1 MTMQD
6 IVSAHAAI
14 AAQAG
19 DPEMAHSAEDALH
32 IAFLKAVAAEAPE
45 PWCTHAALI
54 LTTRQIAFPRWCA

>member
-6 IVSAHAAI
+6 LVSAHAAI

-32 IAFLKAVAAEAPE
+32 IAFLKAAGSRG
-45 PWCTHAALI
+45 TGALVH
-54 LTTRQIAFPRWCA
+54 RAQP